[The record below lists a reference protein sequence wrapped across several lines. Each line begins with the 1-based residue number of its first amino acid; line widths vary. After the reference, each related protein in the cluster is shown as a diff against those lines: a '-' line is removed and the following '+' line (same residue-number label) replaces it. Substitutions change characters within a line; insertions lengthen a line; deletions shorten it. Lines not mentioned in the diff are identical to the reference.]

1 MYYVVMTADRKFI
14 RDASDDRHAALFIK
28 RALAERVASF
38 HPGARVLRAGDA
50 DKAAPVENLGT
61 LL

>member
-14 RDASDDRHAALFIK
+14 RDVSDNRLAALFTTH
-28 RALAERVASF
+28 RAAERVASF

-50 DKAAPVENLGT
+50 DKAAHVEILGA